1 MKSILRYF
9 LAIFLI
15 GLGIMLVLTNLG
27 MVNFD
32 FYTVWGY
39 IYPIFFLVLGVK
51 WVIDYFN
58 RGEGSWIFGSFLIIF
73 GGLLLLDRFELIV
86 FSFGDVI
93 NLWPLLI
100 IYAGFLLIGKKR
112 TFVHVSSG
120 NEKKNKKQ
128 RDSYFSFG
136 NQEFNHQNWKVE
148 PMNLSQMAGDFY
160 FDFTK
165 AFIPDKEIPIS
176 IQSLAGDVNIVMPE
190 NIDFRVKASVKAGE
204 VYVAGQT
211 VEGINRS
218 LQYETNNYDTAVR
231 KIDFQIH
238 LKAGSIRIDYV

>member
-1 MKSILRYF
+1 MKNILRYF

-15 GLGIMLVLTNLG
+15 GLGVMLVLTNLG

-39 IYPIFFLVLGVK
+39 IYPIFFIVLGVK

-58 RGEGSWIFGSFLIIF
+58 RGGGSWVFGSFLIVF
-73 GGLLLLDRFELIV
+73 GGLLLLDRFEVIV
-86 FSFGDVI
+86 FSFGDII

-100 IYAGFLLIGKKR
+100 IYAGFLLIKRR
-112 TFVHVSSG
+112 TFVHVSDKT
-120 NEKKNKKQ
+120 KKKTRTQ

-136 NQEFNHQNWKVE
+136 NQEFNHPNWKVE

-218 LQYETNNYDTAVR
+218 LQYSTNNYDTAVR